1 MVSFIKSKGTSIIN
15 KPIGIVSVNTGEEQL
30 YEQITQSA
38 NQLTN
43 SALASAKQMEIQKG
57 KDFGMSIQT
66 RDANGFLQVEKTPD
80 TFSDIAKQSA
90 QNELNKI
97 YANELSND
105 VNLQLTKARADSKG
119 DLETFQKLAS
129 AYLGEI

>member
-1 MVSFIKSKGTSIIN
+1 MSFIKSKGTSIIN
-15 KPIGIVSVNTGEEQL
+15 KPIGIVSVNTGEQQL
-30 YEQITQSA
+30 YEEITQSA

-90 QNELNKI
+90 QNELVDIGPVMDQSKSGERI
-97 YANELSND
+97 SSEKAE
-105 VNLQLTKARADSKG
+105 QLK
-119 DLETFQKLAS
+119 
-129 AYLGEI
+129 Y